1 MTSTPPTPANPP
13 SAGASPPP
21 TPASLPSSQTSPSSA
36 PPGPRSR
43 LRSALRHW
51 GPQAI
56 FLLVAFLGIRAWQLR
71 GTAEGLAPAI
81 AGRSVQDPGQELSL
95 AALRGRPTL
104 VYFWATWCGVCE
116 HVDPN
121 VAAVARD
128 HQVLTV
134 AVNSGRP
141 SEIAAWMQER
151 GLEMP
156 TVGDPSGVLA
166 RAYGVRAFP
175 TSFWVDGEGQIQNRE
190 VGYTST
196 LGLRARLWL
205 VR

>member
-1 MTSTPPTPANPP
+1 MREVKS
-13 SAGASPPP
+13 GRGSPH
-21 TPASLPSSQTSPSSA
+21 
-36 PPGPRSR
+36 G
-43 LRSALRHW
+43 
-51 GPQAI
+51 GV
-56 FLLVAFLGIRAWQLR
+56 FLDIAWIREKLKDSEAHIRKKLR

-121 VAAVARD
+121 VASVARD

-141 SEIAAWMQER
+141 SAIAAWMQER

-196 LGLRARLWL
+196 LGLRVRLWL